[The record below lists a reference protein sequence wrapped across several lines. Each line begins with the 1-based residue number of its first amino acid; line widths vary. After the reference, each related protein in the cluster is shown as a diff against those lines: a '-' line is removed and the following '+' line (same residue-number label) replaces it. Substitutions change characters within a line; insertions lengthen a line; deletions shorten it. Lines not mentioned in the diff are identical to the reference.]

1 MTASHLASSSSTL
14 SPPGPSSL
22 TYASSSL
29 LGSSLTLKTPPLAAG
44 RILKGA
50 CMRGGVCCH
59 RGLSAAS
66 ASYPG
71 ARDGVVVEKAH
82 AEVRTRAGREEWAQR
97 SSGAAGASRLRVA
110 RLDAIVAC
118 VWWAGVRARCAGNGG
133 RKGRCDACLMSM
145 PMFEKLRRAAGSRLP
160 RNRLASVATSLPQTR
175 RATRDLRIVS
185 GDFLDM
191 ADIPK
196 RGSLND
202 LLAEQL
208 PKDVPFTFYHYSTPP
223 TKSPALF
230 SAPPHAKSERTYCES
245 HFLSATIT
253 PKDAGD
259 SHLPEE
265 LLILAIEVLVYS
277 TRSLTT
283 LFVSKADSTGYLSE
297 LQLPRSQS
305 SSPLKAICG
314 TFVSWLARERQ
325 REGKKLFISLFAR
338 AQDQYLFPA
347 SIDNKNKHVL
357 DDRGLVKWWCK
368 VLDPIIW
375 EYQAEEER
383 QPFQEKLTEGAS
395 NGTAT
400 SQNATT
406 AKGYLVIPGYETY
419 DTLRYVPPP
428 PTPTTPRRWAASHP
442 LLKIAPHPA
451 APPRCLVPHFPDD
464 PKARFLDELD
474 EELPDRGEAVIA
486 DGGTPSRSNGMW
498 KSVKTLSQ
506 FWEFM
511 AFRQECSSGRIVGFI
526 WVVLSPPTPSI
537 PEEEDEDAPPAS
549 QLSQFSQQSAFESQA
564 SQQPPS
570 PDRKKKKPAT
580 NARRTKH
587 DKRPERRTGPIPL
600 ILPRIKSRSS
610 SGLSA
615 SSTASTTSSTSRIPE
630 RSPYFTCPPSSR
642 GTLCVSAKN
651 YSRAHEV
658 LTQMSFATRAAAARS
673 TAQFKKEVAV
683 LGGVA
688 GRGWGGALPGGKKKR
703 WRRNRRTRRR

>member
-1 MTASHLASSSSTL
+1 
-14 SPPGPSSL
+14 
-22 TYASSSL
+22 
-29 LGSSLTLKTPPLAAG
+29 
-44 RILKGA
+44 
-50 CMRGGVCCH
+50 
-59 RGLSAAS
+59 
-66 ASYPG
+66 
-71 ARDGVVVEKAH
+71 
-82 AEVRTRAGREEWAQR
+82 
-97 SSGAAGASRLRVA
+97 
-110 RLDAIVAC
+110 
-118 VWWAGVRARCAGNGG
+118 
-133 RKGRCDACLMSM
+133 
-145 PMFEKLRRAAGSRLP
+145 
-160 RNRLASVATSLPQTR
+160 
-175 RATRDLRIVS
+175 
-185 GDFLDM
+185 M

-196 RGSLND
+196 RKRGSRSLSD

-208 PKDVPFTFYHYSTPP
+208 PKDVSFTFYHYSTPP

-253 PKDAGD
+253 PKDVHVHARG
-259 SHLPEE
+259 SQLPEE

-277 TRSLTT
+277 TRNLTT

-325 REGKKLFISLFAR
+325 REGKKLVISLFAR

-375 EYQAEEER
+375 EYQAEEDRKPFEER
-383 QPFQEKLTEGAS
+383 LADGAS
-395 NGTAT
+395 NSNGTGTGTAAL
-400 SQNATT
+400 QNANATT

-428 PTPTTPRRWAASHP
+428 PTPNTPRRWAASHP
-442 LLKIAPHPA
+442 LLQIAPHPA

-474 EELPDRGEAVIA
+474 EELPDRGEGVIA

-498 KSVKTLSQ
+498 KSVKTLDQ

-537 PEEEDEDAPPAS
+537 PEEEAEEDDNAPPAS
-549 QLSQFSQQSAFESQA
+549 QRSQLSQPSAYESQA
-564 SQQPPS
+564 SQPS
-570 PDRKKKKPAT
+570 PKKKSRNAS
-580 NARRTKH
+580 ARRTKP
-587 DKRPERRTGPIPL
+587 DKRPERRSGPIPL

-610 SGLSA
+610 SGLS
-615 SSTASTTSSTSRIPE
+615 TTSSTSNTTAPTPNTPE
-630 RSPYFTCPPSSR
+630 STPYYICPASSR
-642 GTLCVSAKN
+642 GTLRLSAKN
-651 YSRAHEV
+651 YARAHEL

-688 GRGWGGALPGGKKKR
+688 GTEWGKVVVGRREGVEREREGESVQPVAVVMGVRRKRKDGDAASASASAAVEAGAQEGAPVTLDAGLVRKKPKVASAPADGAVGGVQVLGAGLV
-703 WRRNRRTRRR
+703 RRKPKA